1 MPDHEQFL
9 RFLLETAPPGRFKAG
24 DAPYETSNYTDHIYH
39 AAQLE
44 ITAPGDR
51 LLGPFL
57 LVHNIYLLILF
68 SIIGGAVCAEKGEP
82 PYQRLLPAFRK
93 STNIILSDFGCVS
106 FILTI

>member
-1 MPDHEQFL
+1 MNNSFALP
-9 RFLLETAPPGRFKAG
+9 LEAAPPDRLKTG
-24 DAPYETSNYTDHIYH
+24 DVPDETSNHTDHTYH

-82 PYQRLLPAFRK
+82 PYQRPLPAFRK

-106 FILTI
+106 LTLTI